1 MKTRNWML
9 TAIAVLATAFSL
21 QSCLNEDDNS
31 HLRMP
36 NALVTLKNN
45 AAQGFYLQ
53 LDDKT
58 IVKPTNITKSPYG
71 TKELRA
77 FVNLKFDDKDKDK
90 MERAAYVNWIDTIL
104 TKPMAKNLGE
114 KNDATYG
121 NDPIEIVKD
130 WATIL
135 EDGYL
140 TLRFRTYF
148 GDPKKTHMINL
159 IPTGKPYE
167 VELRHNAN
175 GDKAGFV
182 GDGCV
187 AFRLSD
193 LPDTGDK
200 EVELTIKWKSF
211 SGDKSAKFKYKT
223 RK

>member
-1 MKTRNWML
+1 MKTRNWMF

-21 QSCLNEDDNS
+21 QSCLNDDDNS
-31 HLRMP
+31 YIRMP
-36 NALVTLKNN
+36 NALVTLKTN

-53 LDDKT
+53 LDDQT
-58 IVKPTNITKSPYG
+58 IVKPTNLKKSPYG
-71 TKELRA
+71 THEIRA

-90 MERAAYVNWIDTIL
+90 AEREAYVNWIDTIL
-104 TKPMAKNLGE
+104 TKPMAKNLGN

-130 WATIL
+130 WATIV

-148 GDPKKTHMINL
+148 GDLKKTHMINL
-159 IPTGKPYE
+159 IPTGNPYE

-175 GDKAGFV
+175 GDNAGLV

-187 AFRLSD
+187 AFRLSG

-211 SGDKSAKFKYKT
+211 SGDKSAKFKYKS
-223 RK
+223 RP